1 MERNIKLL
9 TFFNF
14 FTDFKFH
21 SAILILYF
29 VKISGSFTLGMS
41 LFSLIYI
48 SSALFELPTGIYSDL
63 IGRKKTIVFGA
74 FCAVISAV
82 FYALGFNYF
91 WLFIGAVFEGLSR
104 SWYSGNNAAFLHN
117 TLTQLGKRDFYD
129 HYLGKTSSMFQF
141 ALMIGA
147 VTGGIIANFS
157 FAWVMWLSVIP
168 QVICFFLSLQMIEPR
183 ITNKTSGNIFSHL
196 HLSALRL
203 WKNINLRLLSLN
215 SILGFGIGE
224 STFNFRAAFIQTLWP
239 IWAIGFGQMFSYLGA
254 AFSFWYSGKILKKIN
269 AFTLQLISNIYN
281 RSINIVATLF
291 PTVIS
296 PILMFST
303 SLNYGVSRVAES
315 TLMQKEYSEEQRA
328 TIDSLNSLLGSLFYA
343 VFAIFI
349 GFIGDKF
356 GPAKT
361 LLIAQLIYLPTI
373 YVNWKLM
380 KMNKT

>member
-1 MERNIKLL
+1 
-9 TFFNF
+9 
-14 FTDFKFH
+14 
-21 SAILILYF
+21 
-29 VKISGSFTLGMS
+29 
-41 LFSLIYI
+41 
-48 SSALFELPTGIYSDL
+48 
-63 IGRKKTIVFGA
+63 
-74 FCAVISAV
+74 
-82 FYALGFNYF
+82 
-91 WLFIGAVFEGLSR
+91 
-104 SWYSGNNAAFLHN
+104 
-117 TLTQLGKRDFYD
+117 
-129 HYLGKTSSMFQF
+129 MFQF

-147 VTGGIIANFS
+147 VVGGIIANFS

-168 QVICFFLSLQMIEPR
+168 QVICFLLSLQMIEPR
-183 ITNKTSGNIFSHL
+183 ITDKASGNIFSHL

-215 SILGFGIGE
+215 SVLGFGIGE

-281 RSINIVATLF
+281 RLINIIATLF
-291 PTVIS
+291 PTVVS

-328 TIDSLNSLLGSLFYA
+328 TIDSMNSLLESLFYA

-349 GFIGDKF
+349 DFVGDKL
-356 GPAKT
+356 GPGKSF
-361 LLIAQLIYLPTI
+361 LIAQLIYLPTI
-373 YVNWKLM
+373 FISWKLM

>member
-147 VTGGIIANFS
+147 VTGGI
-157 FAWVMWLSVIP
+157 
-168 QVICFFLSLQMIEPR
+168 
-183 ITNKTSGNIFSHL
+183 
-196 HLSALRL
+196 
-203 WKNINLRLLSLN
+203 
-215 SILGFGIGE
+215 
-224 STFNFRAAFIQTLWP
+224 
-239 IWAIGFGQMFSYLGA
+239 
-254 AFSFWYSGKILKKIN
+254 
-269 AFTLQLISNIYN
+269 
-281 RSINIVATLF
+281 
-291 PTVIS
+291 
-296 PILMFST
+296 
-303 SLNYGVSRVAES
+303 
-315 TLMQKEYSEEQRA
+315 
-328 TIDSLNSLLGSLFYA
+328 
-343 VFAIFI
+343 
-349 GFIGDKF
+349 
-356 GPAKT
+356 
-361 LLIAQLIYLPTI
+361 
-373 YVNWKLM
+373 
-380 KMNKT
+380 

>member
-203 WKNINLRLLSLN
+203 WKNMNLRLLSLN

>member
-1 MERNIKLL
+1 
-9 TFFNF
+9 
-14 FTDFKFH
+14 
-21 SAILILYF
+21 
-29 VKISGSFTLGMS
+29 
-41 LFSLIYI
+41 
-48 SSALFELPTGIYSDL
+48 
-63 IGRKKTIVFGA
+63 
-74 FCAVISAV
+74 
-82 FYALGFNYF
+82 
-91 WLFIGAVFEGLSR
+91 
-104 SWYSGNNAAFLHN
+104 
-117 TLTQLGKRDFYD
+117 
-129 HYLGKTSSMFQF
+129 MFQF

-147 VTGGIIANFS
+147 VVGGIIANFS

-215 SILGFGIGE
+215 SVLGFGIGE